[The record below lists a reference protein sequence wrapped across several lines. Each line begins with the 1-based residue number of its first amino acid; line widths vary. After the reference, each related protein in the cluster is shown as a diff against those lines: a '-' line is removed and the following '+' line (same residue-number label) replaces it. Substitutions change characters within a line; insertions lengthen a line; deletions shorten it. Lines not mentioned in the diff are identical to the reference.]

1 MGKLDG
7 KVAVVTGGG
16 SGIGFAA
23 ARAFVDEGARVVIGG
38 RSEEAL
44 ARAASE
50 LGPDT
55 LAVRTDVA
63 SLPDLDRLFAT
74 VKERFGG
81 LDVLFVNA
89 GIVQAAPIQ
98 DVTEQAFDELFDIN
112 FKGAFFTIQRALP
125 ALNSGGSIILN
136 GSINAHVGFG
146 GASVYSAS
154 KAALHSL
161 ARTLTPELVGRGIR
175 INTLNIGPVATGL
188 MSKAGFPEEVI
199 SGFQQALN
207 ARMPLGRWG
216 RPEEIARA
224 AVFLASDDS
233 SFVAGSEITVDG
245 GLLVHTLA

>member
-23 ARAFVDEGARVVIGG
+23 ARAFVDEGARVVISG
-38 RSEEAL
+38 RTEEAL

-50 LGPDT
+50 LGPEA
-55 LAVRTDVA
+55 LAVRADVA
-63 SLPDLDRLFAT
+63 SMADLERLFAT
-74 VKERFGG
+74 AKERFGG
-81 LDVLFVNA
+81 VDVLFVNA
-89 GIVQAAPIQ
+89 GIVQATPFQ
-98 DVTEQAFDELFDIN
+98 DVTEQAFDELFNIN

-125 ALNSGGSIILN
+125 VLNSGGSIILN

-146 GASVYSAS
+146 GVSVYSAS

-161 ARTLTPELVGRGIR
+161 ARTLTPELAGRGIR
-175 INTLNIGPVATGL
+175 INTLNIGPVITEL
-188 MSKAGFPEEVI
+188 MAKAGLPEEAI
-199 SGFQQALN
+199 SGFRQALN
-207 ARMPLGRWG
+207 VRVPLGRWG

-233 SFVAGSEITVDG
+233 SFIAGSEITTDG
-245 GLLVHTLA
+245 GLLVHTLT